1 MPLQGVKITFYI
13 ILPKPFFSVWAY
25 LLSINVDGCFRD
37 YPYTYF
43 TQDNYYRPKDSDT
56 CFPCD
61 CFHLGANSRTC
72 DPETGQ
78 CPCKGGVIGRQCNRC
93 DNPFFEVTN
102 TGCEG
107 KYWFPPTCFEFK
119 WQMFQSTLM
128 KYKFGNI
135 MFLIFTV

>member
-1 MPLQGVKITFYI
+1 MPLQGVKIKFYI

-78 CPCKGGVIGRQCNRC
+78 CPCKAGVIGRQCNRC

-107 KYWFPPTCFEFK
+107 KY
-119 WQMFQSTLM
+119 
-128 KYKFGNI
+128 
-135 MFLIFTV
+135 